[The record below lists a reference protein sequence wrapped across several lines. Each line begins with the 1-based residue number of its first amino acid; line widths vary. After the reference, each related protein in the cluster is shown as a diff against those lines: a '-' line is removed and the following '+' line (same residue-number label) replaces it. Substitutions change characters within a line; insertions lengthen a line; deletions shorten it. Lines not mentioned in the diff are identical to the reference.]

1 MNTILQHT
9 TTTNLGFKQLTTL
22 RHTHTHDVSVS
33 IASLCFAFHL
43 RTNVTH
49 VSCATPNLTPILSPL
64 SLSTLPILKLRD
76 ATMTSLCRRIPVA
89 GTGQL
94 RLRCAPRT
102 AAIGEVHY
110 GCSPKWPTITLRL
123 PPPVKCGGAWKR
135 SGEKKAAVAAPRPCA
150 VGRLAAESGRES
162 GNRSAEVVLA
172 AAVTV
177 VMGAGNRVLYKLA
190 LVPLKN
196 YPFFLAQLATFG
208 YVIVYFSILYI
219 RYRAGIVTDEML
231 SVPKTPFLVVG
242 LLEALGAATGMA
254 AGVNQLVGCF
264 LVAIGVILT
273 VASGSGAGHSL
284 KEAGIFW
291 SLLMIVSFLFQA
303 ADTVLKGGSLDMFV
317 VNSFGSAFQALFICL
332 LLPFLSKLWGVP
344 FGQLP
349 NYLKDGAACFLNV
362 GTLSRGC
369 DGAPLLPLLF
379 IIVNM
384 GFNISLLHLLK
395 ISSAVVSC
403 LASTFSVPIAIYVF
417 TLPLPYIGVASS
429 LPAGF
434 VAGAIILIIGLLIYA
449 WTPSNSSSTASIP

>member
-1 MNTILQHT
+1 
-9 TTTNLGFKQLTTL
+9 
-22 RHTHTHDVSVS
+22 
-33 IASLCFAFHL
+33 
-43 RTNVTH
+43 
-49 VSCATPNLTPILSPL
+49 
-64 SLSTLPILKLRD
+64 
-76 ATMTSLCRRIPVA
+76 MTSLCRRIPVA

-254 AGVNQLVGCF
+254 AGAMLSG
-264 LVAIGVILT
+264 ASIPILSQT
-273 VASGSGAGHSL
+273 LDMIEKESKSGSGAGHSL

-303 ADTVLKGGSLDMFV
+303 ADTVLKEVIFLDATRKLKGGSLDMFV